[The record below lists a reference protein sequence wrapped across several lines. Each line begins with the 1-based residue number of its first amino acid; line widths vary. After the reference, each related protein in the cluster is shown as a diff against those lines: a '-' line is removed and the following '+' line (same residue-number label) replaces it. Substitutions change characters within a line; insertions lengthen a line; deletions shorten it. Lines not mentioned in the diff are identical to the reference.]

1 MPLGKEDVAR
11 LESQKWHERPEFK
24 GVPTTAPYPGGRQLA
39 KRSDGAC
46 VFLQEDGL
54 CLIHKE
60 FGFAAKPLICRMFPL
75 QLIPHEKQ
83 AVLTL
88 RRACPS
94 AAADKGQPLTEQL
107 TDAQAYAWRKR
118 AAGRSLKAIAS
129 SRFSIPWRCGCSAG
143 LPSVASQR
151 PTICSRSSRP
161 WIGLKVTRRSPD

>member
-1 MPLGKEDVAR
+1 MPLSAEDVAR

-24 GVPTTAPYPGGRQLA
+24 GVPTTAPASRRRRQLA
-39 KRSDGAC
+39 KRADGAC
-46 VFLQEDGL
+46 VFLQDDGL

-60 FGFAAKPLICRMFPL
+60 LGFAAKPLICRMFPL

-107 TDAQAYAWRKR
+107 ADAQAYAKEGNLVAEGAAAPPLKIGEPADWKR
-118 AAGRSLKAIAS
+118 SRIAA
-129 SRFSIPWRCGCSAG
+129 
-143 LPSVASQR
+143 
-151 PTICSRSSRP
+151 
-161 WIGLKVTRRSPD
+161 